1 MDAEGQT
8 FEFKTQ
14 AASDSLYD
22 LSSQL
27 RKVEKLST
35 RGNSASLAS
44 GAAQLGSLAANT
56 TTKVH
61 SVLEWRNEE
70 LSHTETKHKADLHR
84 ELEQLLR
91 RVKDVQA
98 KVTQTLKQ
106 RQQQTIQK
114 QESQNS
120 QLGDSNKAI
129 VSNESTPLL
138 QMQMQQQVL
147 DQLDQSEVDLHAALV
162 EERDVEIAE
171 IQRSAR
177 EINAIFQDL
186 GVLVAEQGQQLDSV
200 EDNIADLAQDTELAG
215 QQLVRAEN
223 HQRSKGKWTCMFL
236 LFLLFLTVIV
246 AISVLS

>member
-22 LSSQL
+22 LSSKL
-27 RKVEKLST
+27 RKVEKLSS
-35 RGNSASLAS
+35 RGSSASLAS
-44 GAAQLGSLAANT
+44 GAAQLGTQAATT

-61 SVLEWRNEE
+61 AVLEWRNEE
-70 LSHTETKHKADLHR
+70 LSLTENKHKLDLQR

-91 RVKDVQA
+91 KVKDVQA
-98 KVTQTLKQ
+98 KVAQTLKQ
-106 RQQQTIQK
+106 RHQQTSKMQN
-114 QESQNS
+114 SQNS
-120 QLGDSNKAI
+120 SGGNSQQAI
-129 VSNESTPLL
+129 VSDESTPLL
-138 QMQMQQQVL
+138 QVQVQQQVL

-162 EERDVEIAE
+162 EERDAEIAE

-186 GVLVAEQGQQLDSV
+186 GVLVTEQGQQLDSV

-236 LFLLFLTVIV
+236 LFLLFITVIV
-246 AISVLS
+246 AISILS